1 MCDVGRGPEEK
12 SVGIHPT
19 ELYNGGETVSHHRP
33 SVPEPHIAIC
43 NGPPAGP
50 AGGTA
55 LHSSR
60 ESIRPTILDAGL
72 PPGSSVPA
80 CGTTDAIPDA
90 PSGENNAA
98 FTQLLHLLAWAL
110 FLRVSLA
117 ALLAPLG
124 TPEVPELDLP
134 GLLGLS
140 GLVFLIDCVRYTMWA
155 CAPPEA
161 QQYSR
166 CRGYPLLM
174 HSA

>member
-19 ELYNGGETVSHHRP
+19 EPYHGGETVSHHP
-33 SVPEPHIAIC
+33 PPMPQPHIAIH
-43 NGPPAGP
+43 NGPPAVP
-50 AGGTA
+50 AEGTA
-55 LHSSR
+55 LHSSL
-60 ESIRPTILDAGL
+60 EGIWPTSLDAGL
-72 PPGSSVPA
+72 PPGSPVPA
-80 CGTTDAIPDA
+80 WGTTDAIPDA

-117 ALLAPLG
+117 AVLAPLG
-124 TPEVPELDLP
+124 TLEVPGLDLP

-174 HSA
+174 HCA